1 MLKGHCQCGQL
12 RYEAD
17 ASVFHETACHCS
29 VCRRT
34 SGAPFVAWFSVPL
47 ASFRFT
53 QGTPASFRSSDHGTR
68 SFCPHCGTT
77 LTFQS
82 SRYPQEIDI
91 TTCSLDDPEQV
102 PPKDHIYTSTQLQW
116 VQLADGLPSFPG
128 SRSDV

>member
-1 MLKGHCQCGQL
+1 
-12 RYEAD
+12 
-17 ASVFHETACHCS
+17 
-29 VCRRT
+29 
-34 SGAPFVAWFSVPL
+34 
-47 ASFRFT
+47 
-53 QGTPASFRSSDHGTR
+53 SSDHGTR